1 MGPVEIARAIVRQV
15 TFERK
20 QSEEQ
25 PTIQVNPQCLGPR
38 APRRKCRVTLIHP
51 VDQVPSDEAI
61 ALLFHPSPDCGRMEI
76 VGLDRIRVTGKQVGD
91 VRREPTRAH
100 HETVLLEARGQRVE

>member
-1 MGPVEIARAIVRQV
+1 
-15 TFERK
+15 
-20 QSEEQ
+20 
-25 PTIQVNPQCLGPR
+25 
-38 APRRKCRVTLIHP
+38 
-51 VDQVPSDEAI
+51 
-61 ALLFHPSPDCGRMEI
+61 MEI